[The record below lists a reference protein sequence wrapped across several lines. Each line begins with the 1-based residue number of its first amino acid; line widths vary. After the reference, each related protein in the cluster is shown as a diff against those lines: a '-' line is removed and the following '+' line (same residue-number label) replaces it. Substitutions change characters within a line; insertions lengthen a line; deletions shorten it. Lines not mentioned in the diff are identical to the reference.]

1 MERPGMMVA
10 ESLVQTLRASGK
22 YRSVLESSSLAAGDY
37 LLRGKLYE
45 FDEVDRETIQ
55 TSISLQVDL
64 EDVKTKRI
72 VWDDLVQRD
81 EPVGSKN
88 VKDVVASLD
97 RNLRAVVKETAAGR
111 SSFSTNSGRT
121 ARQVGDSK
129 ASPDDRAKVKTRSRI
144 GDIIPASAIPA
155 STDATTTIHIS
166 VNRIILR
173 RSRMSPIAPAGR
185 ASTKNGRAA
194 AVCVRAT
201 YHSRKKTG
209 HYRSGRRR

>member
-1 MERPGMMVA
+1 MRFTISICLIAAFGLLNTGCVDSRPIHFYNIETPPPPAIAEAPAGPVLLVGNISVPPELQDGRIRYRVGSNEVGAYQFHRWMERPGMMVA

-88 VKDVVASLD
+88 VKDVVASVD
-97 RNLRAVVKETAAGR
+97 RNLRAVVKETA
-111 SSFSTNSGRT
+111 SEIDKFLT
-121 ARQVGDSK
+121 AR
-129 ASPDDRAKVKTRSRI
+129 
-144 GDIIPASAIPA
+144 
-155 STDATTTIHIS
+155 H
-166 VNRIILR
+166 
-173 RSRMSPIAPAGR
+173 
-185 ASTKNGRAA
+185 
-194 AVCVRAT
+194 
-201 YHSRKKTG
+201 
-209 HYRSGRRR
+209 

>member
-1 MERPGMMVA
+1 
-10 ESLVQTLRASGK
+10 
-22 YRSVLESSSLAAGDY
+22 LAAGDY

-97 RNLRAVVKETAAGR
+97 RNLRAVVKETA
-111 SSFSTNSGRT
+111 SEIDKFLT
-121 ARQVGDSK
+121 AR
-129 ASPDDRAKVKTRSRI
+129 
-144 GDIIPASAIPA
+144 
-155 STDATTTIHIS
+155 H
-166 VNRIILR
+166 
-173 RSRMSPIAPAGR
+173 
-185 ASTKNGRAA
+185 
-194 AVCVRAT
+194 
-201 YHSRKKTG
+201 
-209 HYRSGRRR
+209 